1 MSDVELKNKVTVIT
15 VVYNDVSGI
24 KNTLESFVSQSWS
37 NKELIVIDGGS
48 TDGTWDI
55 VNSFAGSVDYKCS
68 EPDGG
73 IYDAMNKGIDKAT
86 GEWITFLNSGD
97 VFADSTVL
105 ERIFSNDDYNGVDV
119 VYGDSI
125 EVTEASR
132 LLLIAPADI
141 SKMEYYPVYRHGS
154 SFVRTTIQQKYKF
167 NLSLKDK
174 LGYSLDWEMIHRMYK
189 GGCSFKK
196 VDVAIQAFLKAG
208 VSDRPYKSRWYNYKI
223 TSGGKFNLKRYFYF
237 LYNCLSYALLNS
249 ALYRW
254 VRAFFMEFVLNS
266 CLHLIPFWAI
276 RRTYLKMV
284 RAKIGKGTFVMKNV
298 YIQSPN
304 RLQIGDY
311 SHINRGV
318 VLDARGDI
326 IIGSSVS
333 VSHNVNIM
341 TGGHDHMS
349 PNFTGVFK
357 PIVIK
362 DYAWIGVGAT
372 ILQGVT
378 IGKGAVVCAGAVVN
392 KDVGDYEIVGGVPAK
407 KIGER
412 TKELQYKCVWNTPFT

>member
-1 MSDVELKNKVTVIT
+1 MSDIEQKNKVTVIT
-15 VVYNDVSGI
+15 VVYNNVSGI
-24 KNTLESFVSQSWS
+24 RDTLESFVSQSWS
-37 NKELIVIDGGS
+37 NKELVVIDGGS

-55 VNSFAGSVDYKCS
+55 VNSFSDKIAYKCS

-73 IYDAMNKGIDKAT
+73 IYDAMNKGIDKAN

-97 VFADSTVL
+97 VFVDNQVL
-105 ERIFSNDDYNGVDV
+105 ERVFGNNEYDNVDV
-119 VYGDSI
+119 VYGNSI
-125 EVTEASR
+125 EVSDTAR
-132 LLLIAPADI
+132 LLQVAPSDI
-141 SKMEYYPVYRHGS
+141 SRMEYFPVYRHGS
-154 SFVRTTIQQKYKF
+154 SFVRTETQRKYKF
-167 NLSLKDK
+167 DISLKK
-174 LGYSLDWEMIHRMYK
+174 ELGYSLDWEMIHRMYK
-189 GGCSFKK
+189 GGCTFKK
-196 VDVAIQAFLKAG
+196 ANVAVQAFLKEG

-223 TSGGKFNLKRYFYF
+223 TSDGNFSIKKFIYF
-237 LYNCLSYALLNS
+237 LYNCLLYAFLNS
-249 ALYRW
+249 ALYVW
-254 VRAFFMEFVLNS
+254 VRAFFMEFILNN
-266 CLHLIPFWAI
+266 CLHLIPFWRI
-276 RRTYLKMV
+276 RRAYLKLV
-284 RAKIGKGTFVMKNV
+284 RTKIGKGSFVMKNV

-304 RLQIGDY
+304 RLTIGDY

-341 TGGHDHMS
+341 TGGHEHMS
-349 PNFTGVFK
+349 SHFTGVFK
-357 PIVIK
+357 PIIIN

-392 KDVGDYEIVGGVPAK
+392 KDVADFEIVGGVPAK

-412 TKELQYKCVWNTPFT
+412 AKELKYKCVWDVPFT

>member
-1 MSDVELKNKVTVIT
+1 MTDFEQKNKVTIIT
-15 VVYNDVSGI
+15 VVYNNIEGI
-24 KNTLESFVSQSWS
+24 KRTLESAVFQSWS

-48 TDGTWDI
+48 TDGTWEV
-55 VNSFAGSVDYKCS
+55 VNSFAEKIAYKCS
-68 EPDGG
+68 EPDAG

-86 GEWITFLNSGD
+86 GDWITFLNSGD
-97 VFADSTVL
+97 VFTDEIVL
-105 ERIFSNDDYNGVDV
+105 ERVFGNDDYEGVDV
-119 VYGDSI
+119 VYGDSV
-125 EVTEASR
+125 EVTEVSR
-132 LLLIAPADI
+132 LLLTASSDI
-141 SKMEYYPVYRHGS
+141 SRMEYYPVYRHGA
-154 SFVRTTIQQKYKF
+154 SFVRTSVQQKYKF
-167 NLSLKDK
+167 NLSLKDN
-174 LGYSLDWEMIHRMYK
+174 LGYSLDWEMIHRIYK
-189 GGCSFKK
+189 GGCTFKK
-196 VDVAIQAFLKAG
+196 VNLPIQSFLKEG

-223 TSGGKFNLKRYFYF
+223 TSEGKFCLKKYIYF
-237 LYNCLSYALLNS
+237 LYNCFSYAFLTS
-249 ALYRW
+249 AVYKWL
-254 VRAFFMEFVLNS
+254 RAFFMEFMLNS
-266 CLHLIPFWAI
+266 CLHLVPFWAF
-276 RRTYLKMV
+276 RRLYLKLV
-284 RAKIGKGTFVMKNV
+284 RAKVGKGSFVMKNV

-304 RLQIGDY
+304 RLKIGDY

-333 VSHNVNIM
+333 VSYNVNIM
-341 TGGHDHMS
+341 TGGHEIMS
-349 PNFTGVFK
+349 PHFTGIFK

-412 TKELQYKCVWNTPFT
+412 TKDLQYKCVWDVPFT